1 MWKRIALLW
10 TLVRTDA
17 RRLWF
22 ALRHPATPGWLKIG
36 AALIVAYVISPIDL
50 VPDVLPIIGVVDDF
64 VIVPLAIRWL
74 LNRLP
79 PEIAN
84 AAPAGAFS
92 RRGSR
97 P

>member
-1 MWKRIALLW
+1 MWKRVAVLW

-17 RRLWF
+17 RRLWV
-22 ALRHPATPGWLKIG
+22 ALRHPAAPGWLKVG

-92 RRGSR
+92 RRESR

>member
-1 MWKRIALLW
+1 
-10 TLVRTDA
+10 
-17 RRLWF
+17 
-22 ALRHPATPGWLKIG
+22 
-36 AALIVAYVISPIDL
+36 VISPIDL